1 MVLNIS
7 SQQETNERFMQ
18 QAHSSSNV
26 ASQTGQHSGRAK
38 SILVVEDHEVYRNVV
53 RTALLA
59 RLPEFK
65 VLEAGSVASAL
76 AVLEGGEIA
85 LMLVDMTLPDGSA
98 VDLVQNAQAFTQQGL
113 KTIVFSN
120 HSSADMMPVLSR
132 DDVHG
137 YVPKEAGLKALADAV
152 SKTLQISF

>member
-1 MVLNIS
+1 M
-7 SQQETNERFMQ
+7 
-18 QAHSSSNV
+18 
-26 ASQTGQHSGRAK
+26 
-38 SILVVEDHEVYRNVV
+38 
-53 RTALLA
+53 A
-59 RLPEFK
+59 RLPDLK
-65 VLEAGSVASAL
+65 VMEAASVASAL
-76 AVLEGGEIA
+76 AVLESAEIG

-98 VDLVQNAQAFTQQGL
+98 VDLVQSAHAFTQQGL

-137 YVPKEAGLKALADAV
+137 YVPKDAGLRALVDAV

>member
-1 MVLNIS
+1 
-7 SQQETNERFMQ
+7 MQ
-18 QAHSSSNV
+18 QAISSSNS
-26 ASQTGQHSGRAK
+26 ASQTGSHRGLTKA
-38 SILVVEDHEVYRNVV
+38 ILVVEDHDVYRNVV
-53 RTALLA
+53 RTALMA
-59 RLPEFK
+59 RLPELK
-65 VLEAGSVASAL
+65 VMEAASVASAL
-76 AVLEGGEIA
+76 AVLESAEIG

-98 VDLVQNAQAFTQQGL
+98 VDLVQSAHAFTQQGL

-137 YVPKEAGLKALADAV
+137 YVPKDAGLRALVDAV